1 MGFTGARPAPGQ
13 KRTGV
18 YFPQNIQPAM
28 PQKKCT
34 PDLLAAMRLINPEVP
49 DNCTP
54 SEAWK
59 WVRPV
64 TATGVTFPAW
74 SFWGIL
80 AHKLLSAPSTGTDK
94 TCYRHTLIAKWI
106 HSKREQALKTGKPW
120 PPVVVTQKPAFV
132 PQPRTGKH

>member
-1 MGFTGARPAPGQ
+1 
-13 KRTGV
+13 
-18 YFPQNIQPAM
+18 M

-34 PDLLAAMRLINPEVP
+34 PDLLAALRLINTEVP
-49 DNCTP
+49 DNCMP

-64 TATGVTFPAW
+64 TATGQTFPAW

-80 AHKLLSAPSTGTDK
+80 AHELNSAPAHGNDK
-94 TCYRHTLIAKWI
+94 TGYRHTLIAKWI
-106 HSKREQALKTGKPW
+106 HSKREQALRAQKPW
-120 PPVVVTQKPAFV
+120 PPVAYTATPATV